1 LLYGTKPA
9 INPERF
15 IKAFFN
21 ERLTFDFRS
30 FSAYRNPPAAPLETA
45 GAAMNFDVD
54 FVLAT
59 LPAFIAAVGVTLQV
73 GLIAIGTSLC
83 VALINAAI
91 AVFQVPVLRSLVR
104 LYVELAR
111 NTPLLIQLFFI
122 YFALPSIGIRISGFA
137 SAIIAMTFLGG
148 AYLTEILRAGVEAV
162 PKAQIESGLSIGLS
176 RWQLLRHV
184 ILPQAGILSLPALFA
199 NFVFLL
205 KETTVVSAV
214 AVPEILYTTKNYI
227 ALYYKTYEMLAV
239 MTGLCVL
246 LFVPLSLLLRLVE
259 RRLQHGQFGS

>member
-1 LLYGTKPA
+1 
-9 INPERF
+9 
-15 IKAFFN
+15 
-21 ERLTFDFRS
+21 
-30 FSAYRNPPAAPLETA
+30 
-45 GAAMNFDVD
+45 MNFDVD
-54 FVLAT
+54 FILTT

-83 VALINAAI
+83 VALINATI
-91 AVFQVPVLRSLVR
+91 AVFKVPVLRSLVR

>member
-1 LLYGTKPA
+1 
-9 INPERF
+9 
-15 IKAFFN
+15 
-21 ERLTFDFRS
+21 
-30 FSAYRNPPAAPLETA
+30 
-45 GAAMNFDVD
+45 MNFDVD
-54 FVLAT
+54 FVLTT

-214 AVPEILYTTKNYI
+214 AVPEILYTTKSYI

>member
-1 LLYGTKPA
+1 VRALAGMSFDL
-9 INPERF
+9 
-15 IKAFFN
+15 AFA
-21 ERLTFDFRS
+21 LS
-30 FSAYRNPPAAPLETA
+30 
-45 GAAMNFDVD
+45 
-54 FVLAT
+54 T
-59 LPAFIAAVGVTLQV
+59 LPAFIVAVGVTLQV
-73 GLIAIGTSLC
+73 GLIVIGTSLC

-91 AVFQVPVLRSLVR
+91 AVFRVPVLHRLVR
-104 LYVELAR
+104 GYVELAR

-122 YFALPSIGIRISGFA
+122 YFALPTIGIRISGFA
-137 SAIIAMTFLGG
+137 SAIIGMTFLGG

-162 PKAQIESGLSIGLS
+162 PKSQIESGLSIGLS

-239 MTGLCVL
+239 MTALCVL

>member
-1 LLYGTKPA
+1 
-9 INPERF
+9 
-15 IKAFFN
+15 
-21 ERLTFDFRS
+21 
-30 FSAYRNPPAAPLETA
+30 
-45 GAAMNFDVD
+45 MNFDLD
-54 FVLAT
+54 FALST
-59 LPAFIAAVGVTLQV
+59 LPAFVTAVGVTLQV
-73 GLIAIGTSLC
+73 GLIAIATSLC
-83 VALINAAI
+83 VALLNATI
-91 AVFQVPVLRSLVR
+91 SVFNVPVLKPLVR
-104 LYVELAR
+104 GYVELAR

-122 YFALPSIGIRISGFA
+122 YFALPSIGIRISGFT
-137 SAIIAMTFLGG
+137 SAVIAMTFLGG

-162 PKAQIESGLSIGLS
+162 PKSQIESGLSIGLS

-239 MTGLCVL
+239 MTALCVL
-246 LFVPLSLLLRLVE
+246 LFVPLSVLLRVIE

>member
-1 LLYGTKPA
+1 
-9 INPERF
+9 
-15 IKAFFN
+15 
-21 ERLTFDFRS
+21 
-30 FSAYRNPPAAPLETA
+30 
-45 GAAMNFDVD
+45 MNFDVD

-148 AYLTEILRAGVEAV
+148 AYLTEIVRAGVEAV

>member
-1 LLYGTKPA
+1 
-9 INPERF
+9 
-15 IKAFFN
+15 
-21 ERLTFDFRS
+21 
-30 FSAYRNPPAAPLETA
+30 
-45 GAAMNFDVD
+45 MNFDWN
-54 FVLAT
+54 FVLSI
-59 LPAFIAAVGVTLQV
+59 LPAFGRAVLVTLQV
-73 GLIAIGTSLC
+73 GAIAIATSLL
-83 VALINAAI
+83 VALVNASI
-91 AVFQVPVLRSLVR
+91 LVLRVPLLQRLVG
-104 LYVELAR
+104 LYVEVAR

-122 YFALPSIGIRISGFA
+122 YFALPSVGIRISGFS

-148 AYLTEILRAGVEAV
+148 AYLTEVLRAGVEAV

-199 NFVFLL
+199 NFIFLL

-227 ALYYKTYEMLAV
+227 AMYYKTYEMLAV
-239 MTGLCVL
+239 MTALCVL
-246 LFVPLSLLLRLVE
+246 LFLPLSLLLAYLE

>member
-1 LLYGTKPA
+1 
-9 INPERF
+9 
-15 IKAFFN
+15 
-21 ERLTFDFRS
+21 
-30 FSAYRNPPAAPLETA
+30 
-45 GAAMNFDVD
+45 MNFDVD
-54 FVLAT
+54 FALST
-59 LPAFIAAVGVTLQV
+59 LPAFLVAVGVTLQV
-73 GLIAIGTSLC
+73 GLIAIATSLC
-83 VALINAAI
+83 VALINATI
-91 AVFQVPVLRSLVR
+91 AMFEVPVLQRLVR
-104 LYVELAR
+104 WYVELAR

-148 AYLTEILRAGVEAV
+148 AYLTEILRAGVAAV
-162 PKAQIESGLSIGLS
+162 PKSQIESGLSIGLS

-246 LFVPLSLLLRLVE
+246 LFVPLSLLLRVVE

>member
-1 LLYGTKPA
+1 
-9 INPERF
+9 
-15 IKAFFN
+15 
-21 ERLTFDFRS
+21 
-30 FSAYRNPPAAPLETA
+30 
-45 GAAMNFDVD
+45 MNFDVA
-54 FVLAT
+54 FALST
-59 LPAFIAAVGVTLQV
+59 LPAFVNAVGVTLEV
-73 GLIAIGTSLC
+73 GLIAIVTSLL

-91 AVFQVPVLRSLVR
+91 VMFRVPLLQPLVR
-104 LYVELAR
+104 VYVELAR

-122 YFALPSIGIRISGFA
+122 YFALPGVGIRISGFA

-148 AYLTEILRAGVEAV
+148 AYLTEILRAGIDAV
-162 PKAQIESGLSIGLS
+162 PRSQIESGLSIGLS

-239 MTGLCVL
+239 MTGLCVV
-246 LFVPLSLLLRLVE
+246 LFVPLSLLLRALE
-259 RRLQHGQFGS
+259 RRLQHGQFGA